1 MEKDVQIV
9 ILAFVI
15 SIVFFSAMFL
25 VFGGLNPAQTP
36 GRATNVVP
44 LPVVPVTPAVPA
56 APTGPVTEVRL
67 VTTPDF
73 NSTGLLEYVK
83 PQFDQQYHADL
94 RVIARDT
101 GEAIAIAKRGDA
113 DILLLNDPPR
123 ERTFLEEGYGVNHRT
138 FAYNSFIIVGPPD
151 DPARIRGMNASGAFQ
166 SLFELGAAEKPGIM
180 FISRGDDS
188 EIHRVELTVWD
199 STGFTPDKPALSP
212 AKWYIDA
219 GKGMNESLAIAN
231 ERQAYTLVDN
241 ASYRGYPGELTI
253 VPLVTSGELLFNG
266 YSTIS
271 VYNTR
276 QPVERIRMANNF
288 ANFMLSPG
296 VQEEIRNYGSGPYG
310 RPLFVPAVGT
320 TIPVPDGYLTNL
332 TSPAVAVRPLKIL
345 YPATN
350 PSVFGKYKKKFEQ
363 LVPGTDVQLWP
374 GSNAENSDKVSR
386 YGGYSDLLATTSDY
400 LVWNDL
406 YPDDVT
412 FLVTYA
418 KNGMVIAYTDKSRG
432 AGIINE
438 TNWYKVL
445 EMDGVKYATSDPNEE
460 PVGYRAYMVIELAE
474 RYYGDPGIFDR
485 LIGSHSN
492 ITEVTYRYSYRGRW
506 TVNVTN
512 PVPDNSKLFIT
523 RPGGVSTTR
532 MLDDGNVDYIFTYQ
546 SVATR
551 DGFKYVSLPPEI
563 DLSEP
568 NMSGRYELVRVIR
581 APETIVVRA
590 TSTTVKIPGLV
601 DYAETGT
608 SNTNLAEGE
617 DEQAVLV
624 PGMGALDQAVI
635 VRSGSFWII
644 SSTRPR
650 TVIGR
655 PLTYSITMP
664 ESAREREGATEFID
678 LIIGGQGRAITTSEG
693 QVPIEPAL
701 ASGYGIPYVLLPKLQ
716 VV

>member
-1 MEKDVQIV
+1 MEKDVQVV

-15 SIVFFSAMFL
+15 SIVFFSAMIL
-25 VFGGLNPAQTP
+25 VFGGVNKAVIP
-36 GRATNVVP
+36 GPVTNVP
-44 LPVVPVTPAVPA
+44 LPVVPVTQVVPV
-56 APTGPVTEVRL
+56 APPGPVMEVRL

-73 NSTGLLEYVK
+73 NNTGLLEYLK
-83 PQFDQQYHADL
+83 PQFDQQYNTDL
-94 RVIARDT
+94 QVLARET

-113 DILLLNDPPR
+113 DILLLNDPAR
-123 ERTFLEEGYGVNHRT
+123 ERAFLEEGYGVNHRT
-138 FAYNSFIIVGPPD
+138 FAINSLFIVGPPD

-166 SLFELGAAEKPGIM
+166 SLFELGSAEKPGIV

-199 STGFTPDKPALSP
+199 ETAFTPGKPAVSP
-212 AKWYIDA
+212 ARWYIDA
-219 GKGMNESLAIAN
+219 GKGMMETLAIAN
-231 ERQAYTLVDN
+231 GKQAYTLADN
-241 ASYRGYPGELTI
+241 ASYLGYPGNLTL
-253 VPLVTSGELLFNG
+253 VPLVSSGELLYNS

-276 QPVERIRMANNF
+276 QPVERVRMANNF
-288 ANFMLSPG
+288 TNFMLSPKI
-296 VQEEIRNYGSGPYG
+296 QDEIKNYGSGRYG
-310 RPLFVPAVGT
+310 RPLFMPAVGT

-332 TSPAVAVRPLKIL
+332 TSPAIAVKPLKIL
-345 YPATN
+345 YPSTN

-363 LVPGTDVQLWP
+363 LFPGTDVQLWP
-374 GSNAENSDKVSR
+374 GSNAENSEKVSR

-400 LVWNDL
+400 LVWSDL

-418 KNGMVIAYTDKSRG
+418 KNGMVIAYTDKSEG
-432 AGIINE
+432 AGIINQS
-438 TNWYKVL
+438 NWYNVL
-445 EMDGVKYATSDPNEE
+445 EKDGVKYATSDPNEE

-474 RYYGDPGIFDR
+474 RYYGDPEIFNR
-485 LIGSHSN
+485 LVSSHSN
-492 ITEVTYRYSYRGRW
+492 ITEVTYQASYRGRW
-506 TVNVTN
+506 TINVTD
-512 PVPDNSKLFIT
+512 PSADGRKLVIA

-532 MLDDGNVDYIFTYQ
+532 MLDDGRVDYIFTYQ

-551 DGFKYVSLPPEI
+551 EGFKYVALPPEI
-563 DLSEP
+563 DLSDP

-590 TSTTVKIPGLV
+590 TSTTVKIPGLA

-608 SNTNLAEGE
+608 GNTNLAEGE
-617 DEQAVLV
+617 DQQANLI
-624 PGMGALDQAVI
+624 PGMNSIDQPYI

-644 SSTRPR
+644 SSNRPR

-664 ESAREREGATEFID
+664 EDAREREGGTEFIS
-678 LIIGGQGRAITTSEG
+678 LVIGGQGRAITSSEG
-693 QVPIEPAL
+693 QVPIVPAL
-701 ASGYGIPYVLLPKLQ
+701 ASGYGIPYVLFPKLQ
-716 VV
+716 IV